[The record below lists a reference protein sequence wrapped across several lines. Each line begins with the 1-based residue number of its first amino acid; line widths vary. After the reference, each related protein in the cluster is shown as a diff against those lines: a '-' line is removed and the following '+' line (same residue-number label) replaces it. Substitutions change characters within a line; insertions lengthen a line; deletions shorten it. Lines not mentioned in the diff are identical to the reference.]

1 MKTVLALYQ
10 NPDVLVSLQ
19 YDRQTRDFLVVR
31 QKYASQQ
38 LLDHSMFLDFA
49 SASAYYKKQVDN
61 EIDALTT
68 KSIDDFPK
76 YELYDYEGLEDIAN
90 SANCLESYL
99 WNVKDIV
106 RQIQDAYHFKGKDG
120 FEGEVY
126 DLMHTELLNPSSLFR
141 VVTFPDGSSMNYGNR
156 NSLLY
161 GNNIEQSCMLLEDI
175 KKALG
180 TDWTVSYRQY
190 YNVCQSPVIYVEIT
204 KNYYKDTAV
213 QQRLEEMLKE
223 GYLQA
228 SLISDKEPKER
239 EECAWKYLTS
249 YISDIYSR
257 VRERIYAER
266 KPIEAVCSEFDV
278 QNLLPLLDELISFR
292 IQQYK
297 LSGYL
302 KAYLKRPYRPQPDE
316 KEEGNGERK

>member
-106 RQIQDAYHFKGKDG
+106 RQIQDAYHFKGKDE
-120 FEGEVY
+120 FEGEFY
-126 DLMHTELLNPSSLFR
+126 DLMHTELLNASSVSCHHLSGRF
-141 VVTFPDGSSMNYGNR
+141 FHE
-156 NSLLY
+156 LW
-161 GNNIEQSCMLLEDI
+161 EQ
-175 KKALG
+175 
-180 TDWTVSYRQY
+180 
-190 YNVCQSPVIYVEIT
+190 
-204 KNYYKDTAV
+204 
-213 QQRLEEMLKE
+213 
-223 GYLQA
+223 
-228 SLISDKEPKER
+228 
-239 EECAWKYLTS
+239 
-249 YISDIYSR
+249 
-257 VRERIYAER
+257 
-266 KPIEAVCSEFDV
+266 
-278 QNLLPLLDELISFR
+278 
-292 IQQYK
+292 K
-297 LSGYL
+297 LSVLWKQY
-302 KAYLKRPYRPQPDE
+302 
-316 KEEGNGERK
+316 